1 VCGPDGIHLWVPV
14 RKVMDGAARERLVA
28 NVVGHLKNGVSQPV
42 LERAFEYWRNID
54 KELGERIAAAVNQD

>member
-1 VCGPDGIHLWVPV
+1 
-14 RKVMDGAARERLVA
+14 MDGAARERLVA